1 MNNTKA
7 IIVFLLV
14 FTFGFFTGKNINR
27 TIEAYKSMKRW
38 DNILKM
44 MEVYKEEEDIKR
56 MLKSYSPE
64 SK

>member
-1 MNNTKA
+1 LD
-7 IIVFLLV
+7 FLLV
-14 FTFGFFTGKNINR
+14 KNINK